1 MILQNVVIQ
10 GPYDLII
17 KSSSLPISILSSLA
31 GIGIAVIDM

>member
-1 MILQNVVIQ
+1 MILQNVVIE

-17 KSSSLPISILSSLA
+17 KSSSLSISILSSLA